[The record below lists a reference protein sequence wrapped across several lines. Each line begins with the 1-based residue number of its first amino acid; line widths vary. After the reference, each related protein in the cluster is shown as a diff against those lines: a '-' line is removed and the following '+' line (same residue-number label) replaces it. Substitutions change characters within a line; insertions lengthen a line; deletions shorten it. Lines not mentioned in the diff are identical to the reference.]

1 MSTFDD
7 KSSSL
12 AVINAM
18 AKEIQDVL
26 ERYDETMSVATVIGV
41 LEAIKMEI
49 ILSYIPGFDGEED
62 DDDFLN

>member
-12 AVINAM
+12 AIINAM